1 MGDQDHDCF
10 FSSIMLENTGNQI
23 PSAFDQVTPSKT
35 ITPTTKSPS
44 SIIEKESY
52 KKKKCDQLATNH
64 LNQELLH
71 EIKNYILSLQ
81 QDSKTD
87 YMGEYIKAMLDQIAS
102 LKSDIM
108 FLRGEVKGKNAFIE
122 QLNNNNNNN
131 IINRNNKAIMITMII
146 VFLIK
151 LVIVLLISLTII
163 ILVILLTALITIITI
178 LIMTVVLIKII
189 TAITKMTIII
199 FLIKLVTVFLIY
211 LTITI
216 LVMFLTA
223 LIMIT
228 IIIITAII
236 TKIVK
241 FSLK

>member
-87 YMGEYIKAMLDQIAS
+87 YVGEYIKAMLDQIAS

-108 FLRGEVKGKNAFIE
+108 CLRGEVNGKNAFIE
-122 QLNNNNNNN
+122 QLNNNNNN

-163 ILVILLTALITIITI
+163 ILVILLTTLITIITI